1 MTRMRPRVVVTGIG
15 IVSPLGSTAESFWG
29 ALLAGASGA
38 RRVAIDGVPDL
49 TAFPVDGVE
58 DAARARFGQREARR
72 MDRAGRMAALAAV
85 AALDDAGAHR
95 VAPERTG
102 AVIGCVHGGAQIMHE
117 GASTLA
123 ARGPERVSPLT
134 IPLGLTNAPVAAV
147 ARMLGVHGPT
157 GVTGTA
163 CAAGTDAIGAGLAL
177 IRDGRAE
184 LVLAGGAEAP
194 LAPLV
199 VAGYRQLGALSTTN
213 RAAGEASRPF
223 DVDRDGFVIGEGA
236 GVLVLEER
244 EHALARASRI
254 YAEVIGYAGTCD
266 AAHLTDPDPAGTGA
280 ARAIALALADGGVAA
295 PEVGYVNAH
304 ATSTPAGDRAE
315 ARALAAAGL
324 DTTPVS
330 ATKAAHGHALG
341 AAGGIEAVVTA
352 LALAHQV
359 LPATL
364 NLDRP
369 DPDPPLAHVRAS
381 RPAAFDVAISNSFGF
396 GGHNACLVMR
406 THRAAG
412 ERH

>member
-1 MTRMRPRVVVTGIG
+1 VVTGIG
-15 IVSPLGSTAESFWG
+15 IVSPLGSTADAFWS
-29 ALLAGASGA
+29 ALLSGASGA
-38 RRVAIDGVPDL
+38 RRITVDGVPEL
-49 TAFPVDGVE
+49 TAFPVDGVAE
-58 DAARARFGQREARR
+58 AARDRFGQREARR
-72 MDRAGRMAALAAV
+72 MDRSGQLAALAA
-85 AALDDAGAHR
+85 AAAVDDAGAHG

-102 AVIGCVHGGAQIMHE
+102 AVIGCVHGGAQVMHE
-117 GASTLA
+117 GAGTLA
-123 ARGPERVSPLT
+123 TRGPERVSPLT
-134 IPLGLTNAPVAAV
+134 IPLGLINAPVAAV
-147 ARMLGVHGPT
+147 ARMLDVRGPA
-157 GVTGTA
+157 GVTATA
-163 CAAGTDAIGAGLAL
+163 CAAGSDAIGAGLAL
-177 IRDGRAE
+177 IREGRAE

-194 LAPLV
+194 LAPLI
-199 VAGYRQLGALSTTN
+199 VAGYRQLGALSTSD
-213 RAAGEASRPF
+213 RPAREASRPF

-244 EHALARASRI
+244 QHALARGARI
-254 YAEVIGYAGTCD
+254 HAEVIGYASTCD

-280 ARAIALALADGGVAA
+280 ARAIALALADGGVTA

-324 DTTPVS
+324 AATPVS
-330 ATKAAHGHALG
+330 ATKSAHGHGLG

-364 NLDRP
+364 NLDHP
-369 DPDPPLAHVRAS
+369 DPDPVLAHVRTP
-381 RPAAFDVAISNSFGF
+381 RPAAFEIAISNSFGF

-412 ERH
+412 EGH